1 MDPSTREIEQRQD
14 ALLEEM
20 GRIRAMRRGTV
31 SRQDYPGRRA
41 RKEGQGASGPYFV
54 WQGYREGK
62 HFSQRVSGRE
72 VRRVQQETEA
82 RKQFERL
89 CAQYVKLGETLAQC
103 YAARMGASEEAQK
116 KGLKPRRKP
125 AGK

>member
-1 MDPSTREIEQRQD
+1 MGQSTREIQQQQD
-14 ALLEEM
+14 SLLEEM
-20 GRIRAMRRGTV
+20 GRIRVMRRGTV
-31 SRQDYPGRRA
+31 SRQQYRERRA
-41 RKEGQGASGPYFV
+41 RKEGKGASGPYFM

-62 HFSQRVSGRE
+62 HFSQRMSARQAQ
-72 VRRVQQETEA
+72 RMQQEIEA

-89 CAQYVKLGETLAQC
+89 CAEYVKLGETLAQC